1 MASRKQLKKS
11 IKNACGELFTD
22 CVILSK
28 CEGANVEAL
37 QQIELKLITVYNDYV
52 ARLSHTQKGSEKIF
66 YKKLITEFT
75 EIINEISAEIV
86 KA

>member
-28 CEGANVEAL
+28 CEGANVETL
-37 QQIELKLITVYNDYV
+37 QQIELKLIAVYNEYV
-52 ARLSHTQKGSEKIF
+52 ARLSHTQKGAEKIF
-66 YKKLITEFT
+66 YKKLIAEFT